1 MIAIV
6 TECVRK
12 FVKMNLLMPGSVKTL
27 KQLADE
33 YKVHPNTLRRW
44 VNPIA
49 EKLKLSQYRRTLL
62 PWQIKMIYEFLDYP
76 ENYEK

>member
-1 MIAIV
+1 
-6 TECVRK
+6 
-12 FVKMNLLMPGSVKTL
+12 MNLPMSGSVKTI
-27 KQLADE
+27 KQLAAE

-49 EKLKLSQYRRTLL
+49 DKLKLSRYPRTLL

-76 ENYEK
+76 ENFKEI